1 MEYIIILLLSILIIL
16 VIYLITKINKNKENN
31 TNVVEKLGK
40 LETTLTKDIGDFKYD
55 FSKIITN
62 DFNTLNTNITDNL
75 IKINDKVNER
85 LDINF
90 DKTNKTFSNI
100 LERLS
105 KIDEAQKKIDSL
117 SSDIVSLQSVLTDK
131 KTRGIFGEVNLSY
144 ILSNVFG
151 SKNDKIYEL
160 QHKFPN
166 GYIVDAI
173 LYAPEPLGTIGID
186 SKFPL
191 ENYQKMTDKTISLEL
206 RNMYEKNFKLDV
218 KKHIDA
224 ISSKYIIPSI
234 TANQAIMFLPAEA
247 IFAEIN
253 AYHSDLLEYAYN
265 KRVWI
270 TSPTTLMSTLSI
282 INMILKNMERDK
294 YAKVIHLE
302 LNRLSEEFSKYRL
315 RWDKLSRSIDTVT
328 KDVKDINIT
337 TEKITKRFESINSVD
352 LDKIVDKHD

>member
-16 VIYLITKINKNKENN
+16 VTYLITKINKNKENN
-31 TNVVEKLGK
+31 TNVVERLGK

-105 KIDEAQKKIDSL
+105 KIDEAQKKIDTL
-117 SSDIVSLQSVLTDK
+117 STDIVSLQSILTDK
-131 KTRGIFGEVNLSY
+131 KSRGIFGEINLKH
-144 ILSNVFG
+144 ILVSIFGERNDNV
-151 SKNDKIYEL
+151 YRL
-160 QHKFPN
+160 QYTFPN
-166 GYIVDAI
+166 TTIADAVI
-173 LYAPEPLGTIGID
+173 FAPEPLGTVAID

-191 ENYQKMTDKTISLEL
+191 EHYQKMVDKNLSPLE
-206 RNMYEKNFKLDV
+206 RTAAEKEFKADV

-224 ISSKYIIPSI
+224 ISSKYIIPGI
-234 TANQAIMFLPAEA
+234 TSDQAIMFLPAEA
-247 IFAEIN
+247 LFAEIN
-253 AYHSDLLEYAYN
+253 AYHSDLVEYAHR

-270 TSPTTLMSTLSI
+270 CSPTTLISTFTVIEVL
-282 INMILKNMERDK
+282 LKNMERDK
-294 YAKVIHLE
+294 YTSIIHDE
-302 LNRLSEEFSKYRL
+302 LNKLGVEFSRYKD
-315 RWDKLSRSIDTVT
+315 RWDKLSRSIETVN
-328 KDVKDINIT
+328 KDIESIHVT
-337 TEKITKRFESINSVD
+337 TDKITKRFDSISRVEIKNNNE
-352 LDKIVDKHD
+352 IE